1 MCHRSLSGVESSRP
15 SGVRY
20 VIDVG
25 PGDAGVRISL
35 RRSLPEGGYG
45 DLLGILLSWTED
57 LVRVERRDGTVAEV
71 ATATVVAAKRVPP
84 APQRRR

>member
-1 MCHRSLSGVESSRP
+1 MESSRP
-15 SGVRY
+15 TGVRY

-71 ATATVVAAKRVPP
+71 AAATVVAAKRVPP